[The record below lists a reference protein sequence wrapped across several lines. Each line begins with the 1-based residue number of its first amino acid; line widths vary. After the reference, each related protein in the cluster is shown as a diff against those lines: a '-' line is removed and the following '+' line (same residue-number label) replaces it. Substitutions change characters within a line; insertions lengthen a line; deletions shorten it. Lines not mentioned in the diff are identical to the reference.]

1 MLPATY
7 TKNAPQL
14 VRALAALAQFP
25 ERQTDARR
33 LARELSGITVLV
45 ARRYTNASTA
55 EGLAQAFYLT
65 IGGVSLGL
73 SQAVA
78 ADEDQAAAGFLAQH
92 GAEHTFQLGFRL
104 IRELAALPS
113 MPLVFEFDNTAM
125 EQQRRLKALFLK
137 ICCADP
143 SLNWNGLAEYSS
155 ELNNRLS
162 VKKIIDC
169 ARWLR
174 AHHVAG
180 AISKMDLDADGVIA
194 VAVIFAIDG
203 EGRVVAQAGQKDFEN
218 LVSSVRRTRPDM
230 EAGWSRLL
238 AKMPDEFH
246 DLIQARID
254 SYRDTIV
261 KKIYAK
267 TSLKILLN
275 EFEKEYAGQEFMVD
289 YP

>member
-1 MLPATY
+1 MLPAAY
-7 TKNAPQL
+7 TENAPQL
-14 VRALAALAQFP
+14 LRALAALAQHP
-25 ERQTDARR
+25 DRRADAHR

-55 EGLAQAFYLT
+55 EGLTQAFYLT
-65 IGGVSLGL
+65 VGGVSLGL
-73 SQAVA
+73 SNAVA

-104 IRELAALPS
+104 VRDLANLPS
-113 MPLVFEFDNTAM
+113 MPLVFEFDNSAV
-125 EQQRRLKALFLK
+125 EQQRRLKTLFLK

-143 SLNWNGLAEYSS
+143 SLSWRGLEEYSS
-155 ELNNRLS
+155 ELSSRLA

-174 AHHVAG
+174 AHHYAG
-180 AISKMDLDADGVIA
+180 AINKTDLDADGVIA

-203 EGRVVAQAGQKDFEN
+203 EGRVVAQAGQKDFES
-218 LVSSVRRTRPDM
+218 LIARVRRTHPDK
-230 EAGWSRLL
+230 EAGWAWLL
-238 AKMPDEFH
+238 KKIPEEFG
-246 DLIQARID
+246 DLIEARIS
-254 SYRDTIV
+254 SYRNAII

-267 TSLKILLN
+267 TSLKVLVN
-275 EFEKEYAGQEFMVD
+275 EFEKEYAGQEFVID